1 MTMQRTLTLPPQ
13 AQQLKQASR
22 DLVRAAGGQEAA
34 AEQTG
39 SRQQRMSDVGLRN
52 TADFLRID
60 EVAALEDITH
70 GITGHPIV
78 TRQLAK
84 RQGYTLLRHPEAP
97 PAGADLIKLVAE
109 GAKENGDVAS
119 AILTSLADDGRIDAT
134 AQARIL
140 AQIDEQIDVAMRL
153 RATVATVDTGGYSS

>member
-1 MTMQRTLTLPPQ
+1 MTGPRTISLPPE

-22 DLVRAAGGQEAA
+22 DLVRAAGGQDAA

-52 TADFLRID
+52 TSDFLRID
-60 EVAALEDITH
+60 EVAALEDVTH
-70 GITGHPIV
+70 GTIGHPVV
-78 TRQLAK
+78 TRLLAR
-84 RQGYTLLRHPEAP
+84 RQGYTLLRQPDAP

-119 AILTSLADDGRIDAT
+119 AILTSLADDGRIDA
-134 AQARIL
+134 AEQARIL
-140 AQIDEQIDVAMRL
+140 CRIDEQVDVAMRL
-153 RATVATVDTGGYSS
+153 RATVAMIETEGGR